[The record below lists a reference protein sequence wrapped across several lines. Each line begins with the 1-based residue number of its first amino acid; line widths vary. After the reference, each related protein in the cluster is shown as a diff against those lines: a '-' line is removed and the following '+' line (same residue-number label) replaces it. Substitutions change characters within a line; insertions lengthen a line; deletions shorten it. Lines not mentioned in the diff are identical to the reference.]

1 MPHVE
6 IERRACIRFQIPGAT
21 LSFRIKKLFSPKGY
35 GEEFCPIAD
44 ISRGG
49 LRFLSKSILKINQGI
64 TMKLA
69 IPGEQLPLELKGQ
82 IKWIGKHAG
91 SNFKC
96 QVGVQLNPYGDET
109 KDQNYPG
116 VLVKIIAMEQ
126 KFTPPEERTEE

>member
-21 LSFRIKKLFSPKGY
+21 LSYRIKGIFGPKGY

-49 LRFLSKSILKINQGI
+49 LRFLSKTILKINKPV
-64 TMKLA
+64 TMKLS
-69 IPGEQLPLELKGQ
+69 IPGENLPLEVKGT
-82 IKWIGKHAG
+82 IKWIGKFASG
-91 SNFKC
+91 NYKC
-96 QVGVQLNPYGDET
+96 QVGVQMNPYGDET

-116 VLVKIIAMEQ
+116 ILVKLIALEQ
-126 KFTPPEERTEE
+126 KFVPPENLPEE